1 MTLRST
7 LAASALALAIAAA
20 LPATASAAEL
30 GRVTVGGVDIAIFDD
45 GTWKPVA
52 NLAPVPEGCPAP
64 EVWQSHR
71 ITLSMCV
78 PTGAWTKQGSHYAFE
93 AVFTDPKSTAFTG
106 IITEAMPLETARMK
120 DLVLAMVRDNPEI
133 AEIKDVAYRTGTFGG
148 RELGVLEYTVVLKKG
163 VSLRYMNIH
172 GGIPQKGNFQ
182 LMYWSPL
189 ETYAEHVG
197 SFEKVA
203 QSLTW

>member
-1 MTLRST
+1 MTLRTT
-7 LAASALALAIAAA
+7 LAAAALALAATVSVPA
-20 LPATASAAEL
+20 LGAEL
-30 GRVTVGGVDIAIFDD
+30 GRVTVGGMDIAIFDD

-52 NLAPVPEGCPAP
+52 NLAPVPQGCADK

-106 IITEAMPLETARMK
+106 IITEAMPLETAQMK
-120 DLVLAMVRDNPEI
+120 DLVLAMVKDNPEI

-148 RELGVLEYTVVLKKG
+148 HELGVLEYTVVLKKG
-163 VSLRYMNIH
+163 VSLRYMNVH
-172 GGIPQKGNFQ
+172 GGIPEKGNFQ

-189 ETYAEHVG
+189 ETYPEHVG
-197 SFEKVA
+197 AFEKMA
-203 QSLTW
+203 QSLTWK